1 MSDSCKKSTSIN
13 LACPFKST
21 ICHIPHPELQ
31 QRIAISTDRPFM
43 TDDMIHVLLDIMK
56 IETKDFDPTK
66 SVINDQFDTSRVR
79 IYAGKEY
86 KKTNEE

>member
-1 MSDSCKKSTSIN
+1 
-13 LACPFKST
+13 
-21 ICHIPHPELQ
+21 
-31 QRIAISTDRPFM
+31 M